1 MIRLCL
7 VWQQLGLQDPLK
19 SDFSVRIRC
28 LVLPGLSL
36 SPASHPLGLLCAVG
50 ASHGPYS
57 QGSSTPVLA
66 LLVQAEPGA
75 HPQRPAGKSS
85 HGPV

>member
-1 MIRLCL
+1 MIRLWS
-7 VWQQLGLQDPLK
+7 VWQQLGLQDPFK

-28 LVLPGLSL
+28 PGAAWPLP
-36 SPASHPLGLLCAVG
+36 PALHPLGLLCAVG